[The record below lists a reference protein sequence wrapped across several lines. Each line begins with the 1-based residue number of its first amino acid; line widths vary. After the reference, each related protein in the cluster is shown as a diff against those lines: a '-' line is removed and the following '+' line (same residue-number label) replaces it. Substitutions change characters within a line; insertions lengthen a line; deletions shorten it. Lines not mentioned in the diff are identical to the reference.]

1 MSVETPERAAVRHS
15 VPFYLVALGFLC
27 GAGVAAQSR
36 INGQLGAAMHDGFA
50 AALISFCGGLLI
62 VLVALAFLPVGRRGV
77 RRVASA
83 LRKREIP
90 VWYLFGGVCG
100 AFIVLSQGLTAAI
113 LGVALFSVGI
123 VAGQTIGGLVVDRRG
138 MGTMSARP
146 LTAQRIAGSALALG
160 AVALAGSTEIG
171 SSVAIWVVVL
181 PFLAGGVQAF
191 QQAVNGQVRST
202 SESTATTTLINF
214 LAGATV
220 LAVAFVIHSSIAG
233 WPTQLPPQPW
243 LYLGGP
249 LGALFIAVSASI
261 VRAMGVLLLSLA
273 TIAGQLVVALLLDI
287 VAPTSRAGVTVFT
300 VVGTCLTLVAVA
312 IAAVPGRT
320 KGTK

>member
-62 VLVALAFLPVGRRGV
+62 VLVALAFLPAGRRGV

>member
-1 MSVETPERAAVRHS
+1 MSVSTPEPAAVRRS

-36 INGQLGAAMHDGFA
+36 INGQLGAALHDGFA

-62 VLVALAFLPVGRRGV
+62 VLVALAFLPRGRSGV
-77 RRVASA
+77 RRLASA
-83 LRKREIP
+83 VRNREIP
-90 VWYLFGGVCG
+90 PWYLIGGVCG
-100 AFIVLSQGLTAAI
+100 ALIVLSQGLTAAI

-123 VAGQTIGGLVVDRRG
+123 VAGQTVGGIVVDRRG

-146 LTAQRIAGSALALG
+146 LTAQRIVGSALALG
-160 AVALAGSTEIG
+160 AVALAGSAEIG

-181 PFLAGGVQAF
+181 PFIAGGVQAF
-191 QQAVNGQVRST
+191 QQAVNGQVRSV
-202 SESTATTTLINF
+202 SDSTATTTLLNF
-214 LAGATV
+214 ITGATV

-233 WPTQLPPQPW
+233 WPTHFPPQPW
-243 LYLGGP
+243 LYLGGV
-249 LGALFIAVSASI
+249 LGATFIAVSASI

-287 VAPTSRAGVTVFT
+287 VAPTSRNGVTVFT

-312 IAAVPGRT
+312 IAALPRRIRS
-320 KGTK
+320 